1 MMKNESCWDISVQSC
16 LLMYSDVLPYTK
28 CTLATTSPSSFEFLS
43 KINTVFQNHFG
54 HSFFTTKL
62 RIQCFLIWVLKI
74 LDNLCMIYDFYTLIY
89 NLFIRNIF
97 VNFPVKARS
106 VLFLYIAF
114 ESSLRFVCA
123 VFNLYSTYI
132 LYCLNPPML
141 YIGLLNRLVK
151 HRLAMKPTF

>member
-1 MMKNESCWDISVQSC
+1 MMYD
-16 LLMYSDVLPYTK
+16 
-28 CTLATTSPSSFEFLS
+28 
-43 KINTVFQNHFG
+43 
-54 HSFFTTKL
+54 
-62 RIQCFLIWVLKI
+62 
-74 LDNLCMIYDFYTLIY
+74 DFYTLIY

-151 HRLAMKPTF
+151 HRLAMKPTYVCMKYLFYVWFICSR

>member
-1 MMKNESCWDISVQSC
+1 MIRWNPCIYYQKMIKNEFCWDISVQSC

-97 VNFPVKARS
+97 VNFPVKARE
-106 VLFLYIAF
+106 VFFFLHSFWEQFAF
-114 ESSLRFVCA
+114 RLYVRF
-123 VFNLYSTYI
+123 
-132 LYCLNPPML
+132 
-141 YIGLLNRLVK
+141 
-151 HRLAMKPTF
+151 